1 MHLYKY
7 KYVSCY
13 SVNVQKQPSLGVLW
27 WPRDAI
33 VQFKNKN

>member
-27 WPRDAI
+27 WHRDAI